1 MTKGIWGVQ
10 HKWAPYGE
18 KVLQSCPY
26 SEHAYHS
33 LMTLTT
39 HTCIHSIL
47 TWLFSSEVVLK
58 WYKLCT
64 SPDKLSL
71 VTSKTEYN
79 ISYIWFIK
87 IISCAIV
94 KILLY
99 TMHGE
104 KLKTSVSSASLLLLF
119 KKGLRSKTKPKTT
132 FIGISAVQFEAFFKH
147 VRLWLISILMDDLGS
162 DWTWV

>member
-1 MTKGIWGVQ
+1 M
-10 HKWAPYGE
+10 
-18 KVLQSCPY
+18 
-26 SEHAYHS
+26 
-33 LMTLTT
+33 
-39 HTCIHSIL
+39 
-47 TWLFSSEVVLK
+47 
-58 WYKLCT
+58 
-64 SPDKLSL
+64 
-71 VTSKTEYN
+71 
-79 ISYIWFIK
+79 IK
-87 IISCAIV
+87 ITSCAIV

-162 DWTWV
+162 C